1 MKNIITLLA
10 VIITA
15 MAPLKAESI
24 SYGEDVCITIWD
36 NSTAPHSNGVTEKE
50 SERRPNILQN
60 VTTAQLLIYE
70 AKGENKS
77 DQAVIIAPGGGYV
90 IHAMDREGFLM
101 AQWFAENG
109 ITAAVLKYRFPNCVA
124 EVPMEDAVEGIRV
137 MRTQA
142 ERFGFS
148 ADKVG
153 IVGSSAGGHAAAVVS
168 TTPADDAKPNFTIL
182 FYPVISSEGGV
193 GDKGSFDRLIGKD
206 RTQEQTDAYSADKRV
221 SATTPPAIMFHCD
234 DDKIVPT
241 LNSTL
246 YYGALKEHGV
256 SASLHIYPSG
266 GHGWGMNEVSFQ
278 DEWRASLLKWLKEL
292 NTEKEKE

>member
-1 MKNIITLLA
+1 MKNIVTFLA
-10 VIITA
+10 VLITA
-15 MAPLKAESI
+15 ITPLAAKSI
-24 SYGEDVCITIWD
+24 SYGEDHCITLWSND
-36 NSTAPHSNGVTEKE
+36 TAPHSNGVTEEE

-70 AKGENKS
+70 AKGENKG
-77 DQAVIIAPGGGYV
+77 DQAVVIAPGGGYV

-109 ITAAVLKYRFPNCVA
+109 ITAAVLKYRFPNGVP
-124 EVPMEDAVEGIRV
+124 EVPVEDAVEGIRV

-142 ERFGFS
+142 SKFGFS

-153 IVGSSAGGHAAAVVS
+153 IVGSSAGGHVAAVAS
-168 TTPADDAKPNFTIL
+168 TIPADDEKPNFTIL

-193 GDKGSFDRLIGKD
+193 GDKGSFDRMIGKE
-206 RTQEQTDAYSADKRV
+206 RTQEQTDKYSADKRV
-221 SATTPPAIMFHCD
+221 STTTPPAIMLHCD

-246 YYGALKEHGV
+246 YYNALKKFGIA
-256 SASLHIYPSG
+256 ASLHIYPEG
-266 GHGWGMNEVSFQ
+266 GHGWGMNEVPFQ
-278 DEWRASLLKWLKEL
+278 DEWRDALLDWLKVI
-292 NTEKEKE
+292 NTSEKE